1 MAHCEVR
8 RCIALPVD
16 PNEPTFDLPD
26 NKGNLDRIEYD
37 KRVPMGRVS
46 IYYEVVKPV
55 GAVLEGDVLQAD
67 YETKWQNAKEDKRDA

>member
-1 MAHCEVR
+1 
-8 RCIALPVD
+8 
-16 PNEPTFDLPD
+16 
-26 NKGNLDRIEYD
+26 
-37 KRVPMGRVS
+37 MGRVS